1 MTIRAITYE
10 QLRAAFANEKIA
22 EASTTPA
29 GGGDI
34 SPAAVDRSTS
44 LASNSG
50 EATVVVEPPK
60 PEASPA
66 QACSDEIFFDEFAG
80 LADDP
85 EQKTTFSIDSTGRL
99 AISTPYDGTLQ
110 LTADYVYQLNEFL
123 MNTATIWGKA
133 CKQS

>member
-1 MTIRAITYE
+1 MTIRALTNE
-10 QLRAAFANEKIA
+10 QLRADIAKRKIA

-34 SPAAVDRSTS
+34 SPATADRSTS

-66 QACSDEIFFDEFAG
+66 KACSDEIFFDEFAG

-85 EQKTTFSIDSTGRL
+85 EQKTTFSIDNTGRL
-99 AISTPYDGTLQ
+99 VITTPQDGTLQ
-110 LTADYVYQLNEFL
+110 LTADHVYQLNEFL

-133 CKQS
+133 CKHS